1 MADLLKQFLA
11 QTKLQ
16 ADPELIERWEWDM
29 RYYGDENIKQQ
40 VAHAKRTAT
49 ALRNSCEKF
58 QHLSPEQELAFKAAA
73 SGMRKLAEDLNR
85 LGVWAKAYLVFC
97 KKAREIQRA
106 KELESIAS
114 ERWGDDVAALQL
126 EADLV
131 LELSSKDGKRAF
143 GEWAHSSGWHTDVSL
158 ENISACMDHIESG
171 GSLRE
176 RMAKTVE
183 ANVRAT
189 DNKWYPRD
197 GARVICGFR
206 IYESYLAY
214 RKELAS
220 TTNSFLRLV
229 GQGVE

>member
-1 MADLLKQFLA
+1 MTNLLTKFLA

-16 ADPELIERWEWDM
+16 ADQELIKRWEWDM
-29 RYYGDENIKQQ
+29 RYHGDENIKQQ

-58 QHLSPEQELAFKAAA
+58 KHLSPEQELAFKAAA

-85 LGVWAKAYLVFC
+85 LGVWAKAYFVFC

-106 KELESIAS
+106 NELELIAS

-131 LELSSKDGKRAF
+131 LELSSKDGRSAF
-143 GEWAHSSGWHTDVSL
+143 AQWVHSSGLHTDVAL
-158 ENISACMDHIESG
+158 ENISACMNHIESG

-176 RMAKTVE
+176 RMAQTVE
-183 ANVRAT
+183 ANMKAT
-189 DNKWYPRD
+189 DNKWYPFE
-197 GARVICGFR
+197 GPRVICGWR

-214 RKELAS
+214 RKKLANN
-220 TTNSFLRLV
+220 TKSFLRLI
-229 GQGVE
+229 GQAT